1 MLTPTQKSALK
12 AVALADQVASAYITS
27 GNDTGL
33 AEWFNTPTVHV
44 AWRSAM
50 TPDQSRAAIIQGA
63 AQLDALTVGKRD
75 SLFWL
80 ASGDLKVADPTVR
93 AAIDD
98 LCGTQSALKA
108 ALLAAEKRTCSIAE
122 KTLSTG
128 TGTNAVPATLGW
140 EGTLSGND
148 ISEIREA
155 A

>member
-1 MLTPTQKSALK
+1 MTPTQLSALK
-12 AVALADQVASAYITS
+12 VVALADATASALIAA

-33 AEWFNTPTVHV
+33 AEWFNAPTSHV
-44 AWRSAM
+44 VWRSSL

-80 ASGDLKVADPTVR
+80 ASGNLNVSDASVR

-98 LCGTQSALKA
+98 LCGTQATLKA
-108 ALLAAEKRTCSIAE
+108 SLLAAQKRTCSVAE
-122 KTLSTG
+122 KVLSTG
-128 TGTNAVPATLGW
+128 AGTPATPATLGW
-140 EGTLSGND
+140 EGVLSGND
-148 ISEIREA
+148 MSAIREA